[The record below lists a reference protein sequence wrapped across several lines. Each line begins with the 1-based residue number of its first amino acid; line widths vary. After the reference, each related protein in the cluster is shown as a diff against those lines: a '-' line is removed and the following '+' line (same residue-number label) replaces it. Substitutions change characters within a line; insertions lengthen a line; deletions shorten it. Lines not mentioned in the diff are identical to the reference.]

1 MRTRSFLFL
10 PIEFWALSLALHLTL
25 WAWVR
30 SSWRNPSLDLTGL
43 TLELVPKVSA
53 QPSRALPDQN
63 ADVWRRADRPKVRT
77 RSSPPLRPVPSFP
90 GPSIANEGTGT
101 ARSYSVAEVSR
112 LPEALNPVKPLYPP
126 EAKRQGIEGVVIL
139 RVDIDATGAVKKVDL
154 VQGLGYGCDEMA
166 IEALW
171 RTQFRPALFGD
182 MPVPV
187 HGLRIPYRF
196 ELNGVDNP

>member
-10 PIEFWALSLALHLTL
+10 PIEFWLLSLALHLAL
-25 WAWVR
+25 WTWVR
-30 SSWRNPSLDLTGL
+30 LDWRNPSLDLTGL
-43 TLELVPKVSA
+43 TLELVPKA
-53 QPSRALPDQN
+53 PSSPARLDPN
-63 ADVWRRADRPKVRT
+63 TDVWRCPDRPRVLAKPL
-77 RSSPPLRPVPSFP
+77 PPPEPVSIPSVP
-90 GPSIANEGTGT
+90 GPSVGTAGVGS

-112 LPEALNPVKPLYPP
+112 LPEALIPLKPLYPP

-154 VQGLGYGCDEMA
+154 VQGLGYGCDEAA
-166 IEALW
+166 IDALW
-171 RTQFRPALFGD
+171 RTTFRPALSGE

-196 ELNGVDNP
+196 ELSGTDTP